1 VTKRDHGRR
10 PSGAL
15 EAEVL
20 AALWAANEPLTP
32 AGVQRELDGALA
44 YTTVMTALT
53 RLHDKGVVTRCRAG
67 RAYAYAPRLDQA
79 GIAAARMREL
89 LDAGADRRAVLAQ
102 FVGALDPRDERLLEE
117 LLRASRDD
125 GAQT

>member
-1 VTKRDHGRR
+1 MTKRDRERR

-20 AALWAANEPLTP
+20 AALWAADAPLTP
-32 AGVQRELDGALA
+32 AGVQRELGGALA

-53 RLHDKGVVTRCRAG
+53 RLHDKGAVTRRRAG
-67 RAYAYAPRLDQA
+67 RAYAYAPKLDQA
-79 GIAAARMREL
+79 GIAAARMREM
-89 LDAGADRRAVLAQ
+89 LDAGADRQAVLAQ
-102 FVGALDPRDERLLEE
+102 FVGALDPGDERLLEE